1 MTYIEDYLEYLCNNQ
16 LDSLQSCNAIYFSI
30 YKQITRGVGITDR
43 QYALV
48 LKKIQ
53 EYTDVDDLP
62 TRTPLRSID
71 RSKYITIVDNIKDT
85 VYESYKD
92 NWKWIKVRFP
102 FSKKDIA
109 KVDSIGISHN
119 EYYHKKGS
127 HEHYYK
133 FTSKNVYKII
143 NVLKNRNFKIEDTLF
158 EYYEKIN
165 DVVNVK
171 FDVYENCIPDTVKK
185 ELSELSNLQH
195 ADRGLRYG
203 YNTPPTD
210 SDTITNIIAY
220 RQDIEVCLDPKKYK
234 VQDIIETVNLL
245 DRFPL
250 LVLIDEDTS
259 YIQLKQIHSEVSK
272 IIDNKHQS
280 VLFRIDSKDANNA
293 PVNDYIKDNHLNNWV
308 DNETKVVYIKKSKL
322 PKVLLQSNF
331 KPMCTL
337 SKTSTRCNKNVKT
350 YMETFCDCILYH
362 DVSLSLFG
370 RTNVYM

>member
-53 EYTDVDDLP
+53 EYMDVDDLP

-280 VLFRIDSKDANNA
+280 VLFRIDSKDTNNA

>member
-53 EYTDVDDLP
+53 EYMDVDDLP

-71 RSKYITIVDNIKDT
+71 RSKYITLVDYPGDE

-165 DVVNVK
+165 DVVNAK

-272 IIDNKHQS
+272 IIDNKYQS

-331 KPMCTL
+331 RPMCTL
-337 SKTSTRCNKNVKT
+337 SKTSTRCNNNVKT

>member
-53 EYTDVDDLP
+53 EYMDADDLP

>member
-53 EYTDVDDLP
+53 EYMDVDDLP

>member
-53 EYTDVDDLP
+53 EYMDVDDLP

-71 RSKYITIVDNIKDT
+71 RSKYITIIDNIEDT

>member
-53 EYTDVDDLP
+53 EYMDVDDLP

-71 RSKYITIVDNIKDT
+71 RSKYITIIDNIEDT

-203 YNTPPTD
+203 YNTPPTY

>member
-53 EYTDVDDLP
+53 EYMDVDDLP

-71 RSKYITIVDNIKDT
+71 RSKYITIVDNIEDT

>member
-53 EYTDVDDLP
+53 EYMDVDDLP

-71 RSKYITIVDNIKDT
+71 RSKYITIIDNIEDT

-280 VLFRIDSKDANNA
+280 VLFRIDSKDTNNA

>member
-43 QYALV
+43 QYSLV

-53 EYTDVDDLP
+53 EYMDVDDLP

-71 RSKYITIVDNIKDT
+71 RSKYITIVDNIEDT

>member
-71 RSKYITIVDNIKDT
+71 RSKYITIIDNIEDT

>member
-71 RSKYITIVDNIKDT
+71 RSKYITIVDNIEDT

-203 YNTPPTD
+203 YNTPPTY

>member
-53 EYTDVDDLP
+53 EYMDVDDLP

-143 NVLKNRNFKIEDTLF
+143 NVLKNRNFKIENTLF

>member
-1 MTYIEDYLEYLCNNQ
+1 
-16 LDSLQSCNAIYFSI
+16 
-30 YKQITRGVGITDR
+30 
-43 QYALV
+43 
-48 LKKIQ
+48 
-53 EYTDVDDLP
+53 
-62 TRTPLRSID
+62 
-71 RSKYITIVDNIKDT
+71 
-85 VYESYKD
+85 
-92 NWKWIKVRFP
+92 
-102 FSKKDIA
+102 
-109 KVDSIGISHN
+109 
-119 EYYHKKGS
+119 
-127 HEHYYK
+127 
-133 FTSKNVYKII
+133 
-143 NVLKNRNFKIEDTLF
+143 VLKNRNFKIEDTLF

>member
-53 EYTDVDDLP
+53 EYMDVDDLP

-71 RSKYITIVDNIKDT
+71 RSKYITLVDNIENT

>member
-71 RSKYITIVDNIKDT
+71 RSKYITIVDNIEDT

>member
-53 EYTDVDDLP
+53 EYMDVDDLP

-71 RSKYITIVDNIKDT
+71 RSKYITLVDNIENT

-143 NVLKNRNFKIEDTLF
+143 NVLKNRNFKIENTLF

>member
-53 EYTDVDDLP
+53 EYMDADDLP

-71 RSKYITIVDNIKDT
+71 RSKYITIVDNIEDT

>member
-1 MTYIEDYLEYLCNNQ
+1 MTYIEDHLEYLCNNQ

-53 EYTDVDDLP
+53 EYMDVDDLP

-71 RSKYITIVDNIKDT
+71 RSKYITNVDNIKDT